1 MSDNLRWLTSE
12 MLDFMR
18 SHTSQELCEM
28 AQSSFELEKELA
40 ELKASIPRQK
50 RDAIRDLV
58 SEAFDNVRTDCRC
71 GVIHD
76 YDMFALNYANEIIT
90 QANTGKE

>member
-28 AQSSFELEKELA
+28 AQSSFELEKEL
-40 ELKASIPRQK
+40 EEFRRVINKLPSRNSGYFISEIYN
-50 RDAIRDLV
+50 AIEQV
-58 SEAFDNVRTDCRC
+58 KS
-71 GVIHD
+71 
-76 YDMFALNYANEIIT
+76 FA
-90 QANTGKE
+90 QAKE

>member
-1 MSDNLRWLTSE
+1 MTYLVVIVDFVAFKKGFFMSSYTDNLK
-12 MLDFMR
+12 
-18 SHTSQELCEM
+18 QENDQL
-28 AQSSFELEKELA
+28 KRELA

>member
-1 MSDNLRWLTSE
+1 MSSYTDNLE
-12 MLDFMR
+12 
-18 SHTSQELCEM
+18 QENDQLKK
-28 AQSSFELEKELA
+28 ELE
-40 ELKASIPRQK
+40 ELKASIPRIK

>member
-1 MSDNLRWLTSE
+1 MTYLVVIVDFVVFKKGFFMSSYTDNLK
-12 MLDFMR
+12 
-18 SHTSQELCEM
+18 QENDQL
-28 AQSSFELEKELA
+28 KRELA